1 MSAYILYHRNVRGF
15 GKKWKREMKFSF
27 VIPVYNTGNLLKK
40 CIASITNSIS
50 SDYEIIIIDDGST
63 DNSVEIINELVELY
77 PAIRLLRQPNSG
89 QGAARNAGI
98 RAARGEYIWFVD
110 SDDWLLDGAVLRVAK
125 VVEANSPD
133 VVVLNYVYAFED
145 GRYMPT
151 ANIAQSLLGK
161 IIKPS
166 TDEHVFASVSC
177 WNTPPWR
184 LVTKRQ
190 LLLDNDIVFA
200 EGVFYEDHPFAI
212 HLMFIAER
220 VYIHPPAAYAYFQRP
235 GSTTHANDRK
245 AFDFLEVRQ
254 LSIALFKRFDKF
266 HEFKE
271 LASTYVSPRNFYD
284 AHVSE
289 PYRQEFVERLG
300 KLVTEDDKALLEKVG
315 DPVRTSFIHDAVAGK
330 ITKTSKPTARSI
342 RLLMSAEGR
351 QRLRRG
357 IKNRAFSSLRRL
369 VHKTRSIGLK
379 ARQAIET
386 GHVHVDNYSLGIGS
400 MLEHARVD
408 VRLQS
413 EQRNYLVVGNYSLV
427 GGQYVFERGIGT
439 VTIGDYSSIG
449 HGTMIIC
456 TQQDGIKIGS
466 QVLISWDVTIIDS
479 NSHPL
484 DPELRA
490 NDAFDWLSGVSSG
503 HYGAFK
509 DWHGVTSAPIIIED
523 RAWVGFGATIMK
535 GVTVGQGAVVAAKS
549 VVTKD
554 VAPFTIVAGNPAR
567 FISYVPR
574 EVWSWEDTIAAAHGD
589 PAMQDTL
596 LHSYIF
602 KDRVRS
608 LEGYRTS
615 LEFRELAKILTDR
628 HAQPLDLLDVGA
640 GNGVCAVAFALENY
654 NVVAIEPGSGKIGGV
669 EGIELM
675 AAEAAKIDP
684 AIYERLHWEQA
695 DILTYKTDKRF
706 DAVLCRQALHHFS
719 DPYLAVQNIF
729 SLLKPG
735 GTALFVR
742 EHVVFDANDKRVFLE
757 HHPFQKFYGGENAYT
772 VDEYLDFITKSGL
785 VIEKVIKFKESAIN
799 FEPHPAGLAEQLDES
814 LIAGRPYTFI
824 AIRPE
829 NSI

>member
-1 MSAYILYHRNVRGF
+1 
-15 GKKWKREMKFSF
+15 MKFSF
-27 VIPVYNTGNLLKK
+27 IIPVYNTGNLLKK
-40 CIASITNSIS
+40 CVASIASSIS

-63 DNSVEIINELVELY
+63 DNSIEIIEGLAEIF
-77 PAIRLLRQPNSG
+77 PAVRLLRQANSG
-89 QGAARNAGI
+89 QGAARNAGV
-98 RAARGEYIWFVD
+98 RAACGDYIWFVD
-110 SDDWLLDGAVLRVAK
+110 SDDWLLDGAVLRVSK
-125 VVEANSPD
+125 VIEANSPD
-133 VVVLNYVYAFED
+133 VIVLNYVYAFED
-145 GRYMPT
+145 GRCVPT
-151 ANIAQSLLGK
+151 ANIAQKLLGK

-212 HLMFIAER
+212 HLMFVAER
-220 VYIHPPAAYAYFQRP
+220 VYIHPPAAYAYFQRSD
-235 GSTTHANDRK
+235 STTHANDRK
-245 AFDFLEVRQ
+245 AFDFLKIRQ

-266 HEFKE
+266 DEFGE

-284 AHVSE
+284 AHVAE

-300 KLVTEDDKALLEKVG
+300 KLVTADDKALLEKVG
-315 DPVRTSFIHDAVAGK
+315 DPVRIGFIRDAVAGK
-330 ITKTSKPTARSI
+330 ITKAAKPTVRRI
-342 RLLMSAEGR
+342 RLLTSSEGR

-357 IKNRAFSSLRRL
+357 IRYRALSSLRRIF
-369 VHKTRSIGLK
+369 HKTKSFGLK

-386 GHVHVDNYSLGIGS
+386 GHTHTKNYSLGIGS
-400 MLEHARVD
+400 ILEHARVD

-413 EQRNYLVVGNYSLV
+413 EQRDYLVVGNYSLI

-439 VTIGDYSSIG
+439 ITIGDYSSVG
-449 HGTMIIC
+449 HGTMMIC
-456 TQQDGIKIGS
+456 TQPDGIKIGS

-490 NDAFDWLSGVSSG
+490 NDAFDWLSGVTTG

-523 RAWVGFGATIMK
+523 RAWIGFGATIMK
-535 GVTVGQGAVVAAKS
+535 GVTVGQGAVIAAKS

-574 EVWSWEDTIAAAHGD
+574 EAWNWEDTIAAAHGD
-589 PAMQDTL
+589 PAMRDTL
-596 LHSYIF
+596 LHSYIY
-602 KDRVRS
+602 KDRARS
-608 LEGYRTS
+608 LKGYRTS
-615 LEFRELAKILTDR
+615 LEFREVAKIMTDR
-628 HAQPLDLLDVGA
+628 HAQPLDILDVGA
-640 GNGVCAVAFALENY
+640 GNGVCAAAFALEKY
-654 NVVAIEPGSGKIGGV
+654 NVVAIEPGNGNVGGI

-675 AAEAAKIDP
+675 AADAAKIDP
-684 AIYERLHWEQA
+684 SIYERLHWEQA
-695 DILTYKTDKRF
+695 DILKYKTDKRF

-742 EHVVFDANDKRVFLE
+742 EHVVFDADDKRVFLE
-757 HHPFQKFYGGENAYT
+757 NHPFQKFYGGENAYT
-772 VDEYLDFITKSGL
+772 VDEYVDFITKSGL
-785 VIEKVIKFKESAIN
+785 VIEKIIKFKESPIN
-799 FEPHPAGLAEQLDES
+799 FEPHPAGLAEELDET

-824 AIRPE
+824 AVRPE
-829 NSI
+829 HSI

>member
-1 MSAYILYHRNVRGF
+1 
-15 GKKWKREMKFSF
+15 MKFSF
-27 VIPVYNTGNLLKK
+27 IIPVYNTGSLLKK
-40 CIASITNSIS
+40 CIASIAKDIS

-63 DNSVEIINELVELY
+63 DNSVEIIESLMEIFPTV
-77 PAIRLLRQPNSG
+77 RLLKQANSG

-98 RAARGEYIWFVD
+98 RAASGEYVWFVD

-125 VVEANSPD
+125 VIDADSPD
-133 VVVLNYVYAFED
+133 VIVLNYVYAFED

-166 TDEHVFASVSC
+166 TNEHIFASVSC

-212 HLMFIAER
+212 HLMFVAER
-220 VYIHPPAAYAYFQRP
+220 VYIHPPAAYAYFQRSD
-235 GSTTHANDRK
+235 STTHANDRK
-245 AFDFLEVRQ
+245 VFDFLEIRE
-254 LSIALFKRFDKF
+254 LSITLFKRFDKF
-266 HEFKE
+266 YEFGE

-284 AHVSE
+284 AHVPR

-300 KLVTEDDKALLEKVG
+300 KLVTADDKILLEKVG
-315 DPVRTSFIHDAVAGK
+315 DPVRMGFIRDAVAGK
-330 ITKTSKPTARSI
+330 VTETARPTARRI
-342 RLLMSAEGR
+342 RLLMSTEGR

-357 IKNRAFSSLRRL
+357 IKNRALSSLRRL
-369 VHKTRSIGLK
+369 VHRTRSVGLK
-379 ARQAIET
+379 ARRAIET
-386 GHVHVDNYSLGIGS
+386 GHVQANNYSLGVGS
-400 MLEHARVD
+400 MLEHANID

-413 EQRNYLVVGNYSLV
+413 EQREYLIVGNYSLV
-427 GGQYVFERGIGT
+427 GGHYVFERGIGT
-439 VTIGDYSSIG
+439 ISIGDYSSIG
-449 HGTMIIC
+449 HGTMMIC
-456 TQQDGIKIGS
+456 TQHDGIKIGN

-484 DPELRA
+484 NPELRA
-490 NDAFDWLSGVSSG
+490 NDAFDWLSGVVTG
-503 HYGAFK
+503 QYGAFK
-509 DWHGVTSAPIIIED
+509 DWHGVTSAPIVIED

-535 GVTVGQGAVVAAKS
+535 GVTVGEGAVIAAKS

-574 EVWSWEDTIAAAHGD
+574 EAWNWEDTIAAAHGD

-596 LHSYIF
+596 LHSYIN
-602 KDRVRS
+602 KDRTRS
-608 LEGYRTS
+608 REGYRTS
-615 LEFRELAKILTDR
+615 LEFREVAKILTDR

-640 GNGVCAVAFALENY
+640 GNGVCAVAFALEKY
-654 NVVAIEPGSGKIGGV
+654 NVVAIEPGNGKVGGI
-669 EGIELM
+669 EAIELM
-675 AAEAAKIDP
+675 AADAAKIDP
-684 AIYERLHWEQA
+684 SIYERLHWEQA
-695 DILTYKTDKRF
+695 DILEYKTDKRF

-719 DPYLAVQNIF
+719 DPYLAVQNIC

-735 GTALFVR
+735 GTAMFVR
-742 EHVVFDANDKRVFLE
+742 EHVVFDADDKRVFLE
-757 HHPFQKFYGGENAYT
+757 NHPFQKFYGGENAYT

-785 VIEKVIKFKESAIN
+785 VIEKVLRFNESPIN
-799 FEPHPAGLAEQLDES
+799 YEPHPAALAETLDET

-824 AIRPE
+824 AVRPE
-829 NSI
+829 HLI